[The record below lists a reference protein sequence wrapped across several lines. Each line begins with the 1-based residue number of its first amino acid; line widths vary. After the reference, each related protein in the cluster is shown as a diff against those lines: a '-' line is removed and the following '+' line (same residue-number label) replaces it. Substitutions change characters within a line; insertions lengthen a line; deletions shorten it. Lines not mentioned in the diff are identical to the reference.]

1 MSARA
6 ALTVV
11 DVLEEAG
18 LVAAL
23 KIPSPRNLDGFLRII
38 LLDGANEVQRGVTVS
53 RVIEVE
59 AWHPRPGAAID
70 LAEQSR
76 EILFGAVGTHG
87 IRAAWTENHVAELP
101 TGEENWERYRYTI
114 GLSFR
119 EPKERIDQR

>member
-18 LVAAL
+18 LAAAL
-23 KIPSPRNLDGFLRII
+23 KILSPRNLDGFLRVI

-59 AWHPRPGAAID
+59 AWHPRPGGAID
-70 LAEQSR
+70 LAEQSL
-76 EILFGAVGTHG
+76 EILFAAVGTRG
-87 IRAAWTENHVAELP
+87 IRAAWIENHIAELP

-119 EPKERIDQR
+119 QAKERIDQR